1 MTKKLEKM
9 IASIEIQNFRNLK
22 NLHIDSLSRVNLI
35 IGKNNTGK
43 TNFLESINFYS
54 SHNEFLPEEKLV
66 VDDLAPNLL
75 TEDEILF
82 SPNVKLISPHSGIQG
97 FLRQHTFDI
106 FSDFIREKAMNCLKI
121 MDDRI
126 IEVDFGTDNLKNPI
140 VTFINGKNDA
150 LLRMGNGVH
159 RILTI
164 LLALTTCEN
173 GIVLFDEIENGLHY
187 SVHETLWDTIF
198 DISERLNVQVFAT
211 TQSMDTIRAFGEI
224 VNQNEKRALNGVLV
238 KLENTDSIIESLIF
252 DAEELKV
259 ITEHSI
265 EVRR

>member
-1 MTKKLEKM
+1 M
-9 IASIEIQNFRNLK
+9 IASIEIQNFRNLR
-22 NLHIDSLSRVNLI
+22 NLTIDSLSRVNLI

-54 SHNEFLPEEKLV
+54 SQNEFLPEEKLV

-82 SPNVKLISPHSGIQG
+82 SPNVKFIGTHSSIQS
-97 FLRQHTFDI
+97 FLRQNTFDI
-106 FSDFIREKAMNCLKI
+106 FSDFIRERALRCLKI

-126 IEVDFGTDNLKNPI
+126 MEIDFVADNLKNPI
-140 VTFINGKNDA
+140 ATFKSGRNVA

-164 LLALTTCEN
+164 LLALSTSEN
-173 GIVLFDEIENGLHY
+173 GIVLIDEIENGLHY
-187 SVHETLWDTIF
+187 SVHEALWGMIF
-198 DISERLNVQVFAT
+198 EISERLNVQVFAT

-224 VNQNEKRALNGVLV
+224 VNQNENMPLNGILI
-238 KLENTDSIIESLIF
+238 KLENIDNTIESLSF
-252 DAEELKV
+252 DSEELKV
-259 ITEHSI
+259 ITQNSI